1 MVLLIWPR
9 VIFLRMFAELRFL
22 GFFVFQNLFY
32 CVKNQ
37 LEFLPLQRGVVK
49 TLKHGHETFVVLSI
63 RPSGV
68 AVSVPGQLCEV
79 WLHRWRALVP
89 FFKNLLV
96 FHFFK
101 SCSYIYFCVCVHA
114 HVHIPQ
120 HTCTWRS
127 EDIPGEW
134 VLSTMWIP
142 EIKLSLPGL
151 VTGVLT
157 HCAILLWGMHS
168 VW

>member
-1 MVLLIWPR
+1 MTKGYLFKDVCRIE
-9 VIFLRMFAELRFL
+9 VF

-79 WLHRWRALVP
+79 
-89 FFKNLLV
+89 
-96 FHFFK
+96 
-101 SCSYIYFCVCVHA
+101 
-114 HVHIPQ
+114 
-120 HTCTWRS
+120 
-127 EDIPGEW
+127 
-134 VLSTMWIP
+134 
-142 EIKLSLPGL
+142 
-151 VTGVLT
+151 
-157 HCAILLWGMHS
+157 
-168 VW
+168 